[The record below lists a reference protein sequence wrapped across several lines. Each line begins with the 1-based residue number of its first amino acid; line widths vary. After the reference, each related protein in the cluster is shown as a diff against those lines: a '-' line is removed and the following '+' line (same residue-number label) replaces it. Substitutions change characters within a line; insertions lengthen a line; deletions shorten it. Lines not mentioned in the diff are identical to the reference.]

1 MAKEGKMKEVH
12 ISVALE
18 RCVAL
23 LTPSIEK
30 NPEPIVVDA
39 TLGLG
44 GHSYA
49 LLEKFSNLRVIGL
62 DRDEKAIAK
71 ARERLS
77 QFKNRLTV
85 VHAVYDQMPEI
96 LDQLGISNVD
106 GILFDLG
113 VSSMQLDDASRGFS
127 YSKDAPL
134 DMRMDQSATLTA
146 KKVLDTYSRAELI
159 KVIRDYGE
167 ERFAQ
172 RIVDNIIAARETGK
186 LNSTTDLAELVKASI
201 PAPARRL
208 GGNPAKRTFQ
218 ALRIEVNSEL
228 SVLDRAI
235 PRALDR
241 LKNGGRLVVLSF
253 QSLEDK
259 IVKRHFAEASES
271 KSPRGL
277 PVEIQ
282 SLAAQYSLVFR
293 GSEGASAEEIQKN
306 SRAQSVRLRAIER
319 RAS

>member
-1 MAKEGKMKEVH
+1 MLFR
-12 ISVALE
+12 S
-18 RCVAL
+18 
-23 LTPSIEK
+23 
-30 NPEPIVVDA
+30 
-39 TLGLG
+39 
-44 GHSYA
+44 
-49 LLEKFSNLRVIGL
+49 
-62 DRDEKAIAK
+62 
-71 ARERLS
+71 RLS

-96 LDQLGISNVD
+96 LNQLGISNVD

-113 VSSMQLDDASRGFS
+113 VSSMQIDDVSRGFS
-127 YSKDAPL
+127 YSHDAPL
-134 DMRMDQSATLTA
+134 DMRMDQSAILTA
-146 KKVLDTYSRAELI
+146 KKVLDTYSRADLI
-159 KVIRDYGE
+159 KIIREYGE

-186 LNSTTDLAELVKASI
+186 LNSTRDLAELVKASI
-201 PAPARRL
+201 PAPARRI

-241 LKNGGRLVVLSF
+241 LKVGGRMVVMSF

-259 IVKRHFAEASES
+259 IVKRHFAEVSES

-277 PVEIQ
+277 PIEIE
-282 SLAAQYSLVFR
+282 SLAAKYSLVFR
-293 GSEGASAEEIQKN
+293 GSEGASAEEIEKN

-319 RAS
+319 MAS